1 MGNVN
6 RKRNRKLNIFLL
18 DEELE
23 LLNAKADELEM
34 SKSEYIRNIILFGT
48 AYKRSIFSKEETKEF
63 IYEINRIGNNLNQI
77 AYRANANKTIDE
89 IDFQNLYDNYVELLG
104 QFDYFV
110 RGKYNGNY

>member
-1 MGNVN
+1 MGNAN